1 MTNPIDDLRHY
12 ADDLTSEVSPF
23 AAQRA
28 VRSALTPDTRRPRKA
43 VVVLVTTALFGVS
56 NVALA
61 ATADPA
67 IPGDALYS
75 VDRAYERVA
84 DLTGLGGPRVTERL
98 AETGALVEQGRLA
111 EALGLVQETLGKVLE
126 SDDPQAELD
135 ELTEA
140 MGNVPDA
147 VSDLVLN
154 GLVAEARGISNGS
167 YTGQQIADVARQLG
181 QELGRRLAE
190 ENSNRPDDAGPPE
203 DLPGSTNSGN
213 PPNRP

>member
-1 MTNPIDDLRHY
+1 MTNPINDLRHY

-28 VRSALTPDTRRPRKA
+28 VRSAMTPDTRRPRKA
-43 VVVLVTTALFGVS
+43 VLVLVTTALFGVS

-84 DLTGLGGPRVTERL
+84 DLAGLGGPRVTERL
-98 AETGALVEQGRLA
+98 TETGALVEQGRLA
-111 EALGLVQETLGKVLE
+111 EALELVQETLGKVLD
-126 SDDPQAELD
+126 SDDPRAELE
-135 ELTEA
+135 ELIVASENA
-140 MGNVPDA
+140 PDA

-154 GLVAEARGISNGS
+154 GLVAVAQGTAAGAL
-167 YTGQQIADVARQLG
+167 TGQDVADLAK
-181 QELGRRLAE
+181 ELGEQLAE
-190 ENSNRPDDAGPPE
+190 DTSNRPDDAGPPE
-203 DLPGSTNSGN
+203 DLPGSTNPGN